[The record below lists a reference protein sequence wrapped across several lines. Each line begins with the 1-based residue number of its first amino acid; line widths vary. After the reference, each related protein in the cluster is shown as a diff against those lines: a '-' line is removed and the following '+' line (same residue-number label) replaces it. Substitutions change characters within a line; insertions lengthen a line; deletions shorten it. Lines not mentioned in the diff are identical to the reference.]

1 MRSEK
6 ETSLGNESNTY
17 LFNADTSQQ
26 EIDSVVWAAFKS
38 GDRRAF
44 DYIFQKYIKLLYAY
58 GGKITRDQ
66 NLVEDCIQDLF
77 VELWQKREVLAEVVS
92 VKFYLLKSLR
102 RRVIRRLSSEKSI
115 LSRED
120 ELIERNSEFD
130 FPLEFKLI
138 EEQKALEQHGRL
150 LKALSLLTRRQREAI
165 HLKFYEKISYEELAE
180 IMNLGVKSAYNII
193 GKAIDSLRKHI

>member
-26 EIDSVVWAAFKS
+26 EIDSVVWTAFKS

-44 DYIFQKYIKLLYAY
+44 DYIFQKYVKLLYAY

-77 VELWQKREVLAEVVS
+77 VELWQKREVLSEVDS

-102 RRVIRRLSSEKSI
+102 RRVIRRLSSEKGI
-115 LSRED
+115 IARED
-120 ELIERNSEFD
+120 DLLERNSEFD

>member
-6 ETSLGNESNTY
+6 ETSLGNESNAY

-26 EIDSVVWAAFKS
+26 EIDSVVWSAFKS

-44 DYIFQKYIKLLYAY
+44 NFIFQKYVKLLYAY
-58 GGKITRDQ
+58 GARITPDQ

-77 VELWQKREVLAEVVS
+77 VELWQKRQVLSEVVS

-102 RRVIRRLSSEKSI
+102 RRVIRRLSAEKGI
-115 LSRED
+115 IAREPD
-120 ELIERNSEFD
+120 EIERHQELD
-130 FPLEFKLI
+130 FSVEFKMI
-138 EEQKALEQHGRL
+138 EEQMALEQHDTL

-180 IMNLGVKSAYNII
+180 IMNLEIKSAYNLV
-193 GKAIDSLRKHI
+193 GKAIDTLRKHV

>member
-26 EIDSVVWAAFKS
+26 EIDSVVWTAFKS

-44 DYIFQKYIKLLYAY
+44 DYIFQKYVKLLYAY

-77 VELWQKREVLAEVVS
+77 VELWQKREVLSEVVS

-102 RRVIRRLSSEKSI
+102 RRVIRRLSSEKGI
-115 LSRED
+115 ITRED
-120 ELIERNSEFD
+120 DLLERNSEFD